1 MGVLRAFGRFW
12 FDFLIGDRPELF
24 VGPIA
29 GLAVAAISVQL
40 GLAAASGVLLFVCV
54 IASGGWVLAR
64 DLAAARAESAR

>member
-1 MGVLRAFGRFW
+1 MSVLRAFGRFW
-12 FDFLIGDRPELF
+12 FDFLIGDRPALF
-24 VGPIA
+24 VAPIA

-40 GLAAASGVLLFVCV
+40 GLAGASGLLLSGSV